1 MSIPGFVDPSP
12 TGAIRSPDYPFAKE
26 DWPKAE
32 TALIAA
38 IDADAGADPGADPAS
53 WSNEESGRSGSVVGV
68 GARFARAGATCR
80 AFIARIEEDHKT
92 RAAEG
97 AACEKAGQVTISDAA
112 PFRGV

>member
-12 TGAIRSPDYPFAKE
+12 TGAIRSTDYPFAKE

-32 TALIAA
+32 AALIAV
-38 IDADAGADPGADPAS
+38 IGADVGADPTS
-53 WSNEESGRSGSVVGV
+53 WSNDESGRSGSVVGV

-80 AFIARIEEDHKT
+80 AFIARIEEDRKT

-97 AACEKAGQVTISDAA
+97 AACEKAGEVTISDAA